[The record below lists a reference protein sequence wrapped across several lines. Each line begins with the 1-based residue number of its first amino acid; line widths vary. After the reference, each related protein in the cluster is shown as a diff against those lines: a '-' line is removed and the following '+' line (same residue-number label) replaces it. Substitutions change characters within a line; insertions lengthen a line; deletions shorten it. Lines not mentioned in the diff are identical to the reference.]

1 MTAAISGP
9 LDVHRQRFTD
19 LTGRSPVPTLLAE
32 RGTRRI
38 TLLNPRGRVP
48 STSSTTRQ
56 EELTR

>member
-1 MTAAISGP
+1 MTAAISTP

-19 LTGRSPVPTLLAE
+19 LTEGSPVPTLPAK
-32 RGTRRI
+32 RGRRRL

-48 STSSTTRQ
+48 STYSATRQ